1 MTPHLPVFSARTALA
16 AALAGLAL
24 TAVPGCSRPAEV
36 PDAVGPASAY
46 IDLVLDVTAES
57 SAQQAIEYEEVVAA
71 CMTEAG
77 FEYLPNTGSHGSGDD
92 SELEYPPD
100 SREYAEQYGYGTA
113 AMPEGQ
119 TSDPVVDPN
128 RAYIEAMSASEA
140 AEYYQ
145 TYRGDLGE
153 YATGEEPNWERTGC
167 YGKAMLAVYRSGAAA
182 DATYLALQAEVD
194 RIEAELIPTH
204 PDVVEADAEWSDCMA
219 DAGYPD
225 YTRQPEAQARWM
237 EHMNDPDG
245 NGVGDPGDA
254 AAQARL
260 APEEIDLATA
270 DWDCADEVGY
280 HDVVAR
286 VRNAAQQEYVDAHRD
301 ELDAWVEK
309 WAESP

>member
-1 MTPHLPVFSARTALA
+1 VTMARWTAA
-16 AALAGLAL
+16 ASCAVVVLALAGC
-24 TAVPGCSRPAEV
+24 TTKEEP

-57 SAQQAIEYEEVVAA
+57 AAQQAIEEEEVVAA

-77 FEYLPNTGSHGSGDD
+77 FEYLPNTGSHGFGDGSD
-92 SELEYPPD
+92 LEHPPD
-100 SREYAEQYGYGTA
+100 SREFAEQYGYGMAVVPDGLT
-113 AMPEGQ
+113 PG
-119 TSDPVVDPN
+119 PGVDPN

-145 TYRGDLGE
+145 AYRGDWVGSDS
-153 YATGEEPNWERTGC
+153 GEEPDWEQMGC
-167 YGKAMLAVYRSGAAA
+167 VGKAVLEVYRSGAAA
-182 DATYLALQAEVD
+182 DATYLALKDEVD
-194 RIEAELIPTH
+194 RIEADLVPTH
-204 PDVVEADAEWSDCMA
+204 PDVVRADAEWSDCMA

-225 YTRQPEAQARWM
+225 YTRQPEAKARWI

-260 APEEIDLATA
+260 APEEIALATA
-270 DWDCADEVGY
+270 DWDCRDRTGY
-280 HDVVAR
+280 DDVVAR